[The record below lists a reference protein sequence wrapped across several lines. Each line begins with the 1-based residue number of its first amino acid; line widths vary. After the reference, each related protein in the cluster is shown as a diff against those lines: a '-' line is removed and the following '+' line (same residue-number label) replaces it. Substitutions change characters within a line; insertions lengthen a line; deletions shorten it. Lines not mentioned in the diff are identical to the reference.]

1 MLDGISGFMRETC
14 TGCLQSQ
21 MDFKV
26 KFLRSICLF
35 FGRGEKGAKGPPWW
49 VV

>member
-26 KFLRSICLF
+26 KFLRSACFLGG
-35 FGRGEKGAKGPPWW
+35 GRRGRKVLHGG
-49 VV
+49 